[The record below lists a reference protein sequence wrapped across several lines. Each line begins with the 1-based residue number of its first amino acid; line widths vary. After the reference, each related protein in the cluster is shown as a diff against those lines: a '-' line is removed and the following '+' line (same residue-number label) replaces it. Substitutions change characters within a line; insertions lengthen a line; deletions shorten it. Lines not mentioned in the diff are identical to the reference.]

1 MGVIVRLRGVLG
13 LEVDVRMVGVALLG
27 VAVLVPVAKPQVL
40 EDTAVLE
47 EIVRHVVVVVP
58 MCHGLMAVLVRI
70 VRIVR
75 IVRMA
80 GVGGIVAAVARL
92 GHWVLVSGNRG
103 AGNRVTASLSTAGYR
118 LVKADRR
125 DWTVSLDR
133 AAPA

>member
-75 IVRMA
+75 MA

>member
-58 MCHGLMAVLVRI
+58 MCHGLMAREN
-70 VRIVR
+70 RENR
-75 IVRMA
+75 EN
-80 GVGGIVAAVARL
+80 GGSRWHRGRRGSTRSLGPRL
-92 GHWVLVSGNRG
+92 WQSGC
-103 AGNRVTASLSTAGYR
+103 
-118 LVKADRR
+118 
-125 DWTVSLDR
+125 W
-133 AAPA
+133 

>member
-1 MGVIVRLRGVLG
+1 
-13 LEVDVRMVGVALLG
+13 MVGVALLG

-58 MCHGLMAVLVRI
+58 MCHGLMAVL